1 MIAGCVFFIFASFKN
16 WDRFDSLEK
25 IPIYGNFIFLTCS
38 ILEIIISRITLNMSV
53 PLIPIGGLI
62 LFISLIL
69 YSYKLYLNIE
79 ARYRDLIYIKESRSQ
94 RDPDLRNKCLMGI
107 DLKKVRNEL
116 EILMQDEKLFCDEDL
131 SLTRLADILEVR
143 PDQLSQIIN
152 DHYKNTFTRFINDYR
167 ISLAKN
173 LLLEGENKILQVA
186 YQVGFQSKSTF
197 NSEFKKITGMTPKEY
212 ILKLRTNPVK

>member
-1 MIAGCVFFIFASFKN
+1 
-16 WDRFDSLEK
+16 
-25 IPIYGNFIFLTCS
+25 
-38 ILEIIISRITLNMSV
+38 MSV